1 MGNFPKG
8 DRKPKIVGK
17 TTSSRKLGGAELT
30 SEVDFRGNAHFAPF
44 NYIYRNGGGLTTS
57 NKA

>member
-17 TTSSRKLGGAELT
+17 KTSSRTLGRAELT
-30 SEVDFRGNAHFAPF
+30 SEVDFGGNAPLRPF
-44 NYIYRNGGGLTTS
+44 QLHI
-57 NKA
+57 